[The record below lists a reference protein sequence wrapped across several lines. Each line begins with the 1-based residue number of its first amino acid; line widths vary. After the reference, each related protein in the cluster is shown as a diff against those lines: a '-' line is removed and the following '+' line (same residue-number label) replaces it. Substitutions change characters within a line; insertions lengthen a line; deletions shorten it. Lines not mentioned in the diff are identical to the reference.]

1 MKTIFNKL
9 CLFGV
14 LICFSMCLS
23 LKDLNKRIKQAAYDS
38 DELNVRR
45 LSNEK
50 NKLERMLSSKYHKIV
65 KDNRKLNSVMKQS
78 PLSMET
84 EKKNKIGKT
93 INTPSIKQ
101 KKKQPLKVRK
111 TMGIDLNSIENKLKK
126 GNKSI
131 LEKTRLNSKLLIDDD
146 SSRHS
151 KNNKAKTLEDKI
163 PLLKKGEEVVDKF
176 IDTIKN
182 INKPVAT
189 KDKEDTEV
197 DSMSNSSD
205 SGEDDIDSDKTAKD
219 IVSETINQDTQP
231 TIQSDIDKEAN
242 QLVAQTQEQEDL
254 NKDKADLDD
263 KLPEGVIRI
272 EDGRDRTKTATLRDD
287 NDPEIDSL
295 HSDLN
300 SKIPSDIEDKKE
312 KEDKSVVQEDDSSIK
327 HEIDTSVVHKEDSK
341 VVETHEV
348 PLHHEDD
355 IDEQPVVI
363 DETEKDKEEVTDS
376 KPVITDES
384 EKDKE
389 KVTDSKP
396 VITDE
401 PEKDKEE
408 VIDSKPVVID
418 EPEKDKEEVID
429 SKPVVTDEPDKKK
442 EQETIM
448 EKITKSAPLAKETH
462 KDAVDQLKETRE
474 QVKVIQARTIDKP
487 TVTAKETTLILYS
500 ALSLLLTLFALI

>member
-182 INKPVAT
+182 INKPVAI

-205 SGEDDIDSDKTAKD
+205 SGEDDIDADKTAKD
-219 IVSETINQDTQP
+219 IVSETINQDTEP

-254 NKDKADLDD
+254 NKDKAALDD

-312 KEDKSVVQEDDSSIK
+312 KENKSVVQEDDSNIK

-348 PLHHEDD
+348 PLHHEDE

-363 DETEKDKEEVTDS
+363 DEPDKDKEEVTDS

-389 KVTDSKP
+389 VVTDSKP
-396 VITDE
+396 VVTDE

-408 VIDSKPVVID
+408 VIDSKPEI
-418 EPEKDKEEVID
+418 
-429 SKPVVTDEPDKKK
+429 TDEPDKKK

-500 ALSLLLTLFALI
+500 ALSLLLLTLFALI

>member
-65 KDNRKLNSVMKQS
+65 KDNRKLNNVMKQS

-163 PLLKKGEEVVDKF
+163 PLLKKGEEAVGKF

-182 INKPVAT
+182 INKPVAI

-205 SGEDDIDSDKTAKD
+205 SGEDDIDADKTAKD

-312 KEDKSVVQEDDSSIK
+312 KENKSVVQEDDSNIK

-363 DETEKDKEEVTDS
+363 DETDKDKEEVTDS

-389 KVTDSKP
+389 VVTDSKP
-396 VITDE
+396 VVTDE

-408 VIDSKPVVID
+408 VIDSKPF
-418 EPEKDKEEVID
+418 
-429 SKPVVTDEPDKKK
+429 VTDEPDKKK